1 MLACSEPYQT
11 SKMERFVRIVMG
23 KTYTI
28 EIVWFFNDFHGP
40 LAHFNWLT
48 QNWLILKANFR

>member
-1 MLACSEPYQT
+1 MLAYLEPYQT
-11 SKMERFVRIVMG
+11 SKMARFVRIVMG

-40 LAHFNWLT
+40 LAQFNGLT